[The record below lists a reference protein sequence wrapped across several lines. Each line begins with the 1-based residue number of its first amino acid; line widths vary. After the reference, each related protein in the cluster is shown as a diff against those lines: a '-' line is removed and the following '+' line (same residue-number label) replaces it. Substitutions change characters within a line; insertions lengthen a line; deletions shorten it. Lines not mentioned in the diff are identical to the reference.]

1 MQLASNKEPC
11 APQKN
16 WDADAGPS
24 APGLNWVLERN
35 IEALM
40 ERRREDAAAATREE
54 RFATAITRFTGSMV
68 FVYVHLVIF
77 GAWIA
82 ANVWGLPGI
91 PRFDP
96 SLAYLAVAASLE
108 AIFLATFVLI
118 TQNRMSAAAD
128 RRADLHVQM
137 TLLVE
142 HELTRSMAIVSAI
155 AQKLG
160 VTTSVDSE
168 VEELT
173 QDVAAEA
180 VLDKLESAES
190 VGNPS
195 TAKDSD
201 SAVLE
206 HGAIG
211 ERLAISPQGQNRES

>member
-1 MQLASNKEPC
+1 LASNEEPS

-16 WDADAGPS
+16 WDATAEPS

-35 IEALM
+35 IEALI
-40 ERRREDAAAATREE
+40 ERRREEAAAATGEE
-54 RFATAITRFTGSMV
+54 RFVTAITHFVGSMV
-68 FVYVHLVIF
+68 FVYVHLAIF
-77 GAWIA
+77 GFWIVT
-82 ANVWGLPGI
+82 NVWGLLGI

-96 SLAYLAVAASLE
+96 SLAYLAVTASLE

-142 HELTRSMAIVSAI
+142 HELTRMMSIVSAV

-168 VEELT
+168 VEELK

-180 VLDKLESAES
+180 VLDKLESAENAEPINS
-190 VGNPS
+190 
-195 TAKDSD
+195 
-201 SAVLE
+201 
-206 HGAIG
+206 
-211 ERLAISPQGQNRES
+211 ER

>member
-1 MQLASNKEPC
+1 MLKPEAEPFGAGRVPELVLTPGKLLASDKKRS
-11 APQKN
+11 APQRD
-16 WDADAGPS
+16 WDADAGRS

-35 IEALM
+35 IDALM
-40 ERRREDAAAATREE
+40 ERRREEAATATRHE
-54 RFATAITRFTGSMV
+54 RFVTAITRFIGSMG
-68 FVYVHLVIF
+68 FIYVHLAIF
-77 GAWIA
+77 GFWII
-82 ANVWGLPGI
+82 ANIWGLPLI

-96 SLAYLAVAASLE
+96 SLAYLAVTASLE

-142 HELTRSMAIVSAI
+142 HELTRLMALVSEV

-160 VTTSVDSE
+160 VTTSVDEE
-168 VEELT
+168 VEELK

-190 VGNPS
+190 VEAPANP
-195 TAKDSD
+195 
-201 SAVLE
+201 E
-206 HGAIG
+206 
-211 ERLAISPQGQNRES
+211 Q

>member
-1 MQLASNKEPC
+1 MPLASSKEGSG
-11 APQKN
+11 PQRN
-16 WDADAGPS
+16 WDAEAEPS

-40 ERRREDAAAATREE
+40 ERRREDAAAATRQE
-54 RFATAITRFTGSMV
+54 RFVTTITRFVGSMV
-68 FVYVHLVIF
+68 FVYVHLAIF
-77 GAWIA
+77 GFWIV

-91 PRFDP
+91 PRFDS
-96 SLAYLAVAASLE
+96 SLAYLAVTASLE

-118 TQNRMSAAAD
+118 TQNRMSAAAEK
-128 RRADLHVQM
+128 RADLHVQM

-142 HELTRSMAIVSAI
+142 HELTRLMAIVSAV

-168 VEELT
+168 VEELK

-180 VLDKLESAES
+180 VLDKLESAEN
-190 VGNPS
+190 VDDPS
-195 TAKDSD
+195 SGKD
-201 SAVLE
+201 SAVPE

-211 ERLAISPQGQNRES
+211 DRIAISPQGQNRES

>member
-1 MQLASNKEPC
+1 MQLAANKEQS
-11 APQKN
+11 ASQRN
-16 WDADAGPS
+16 WDAEAEPS

-40 ERRREDAAAATREE
+40 ERRRDEAAAATGEE
-54 RFATAITRFTGSMV
+54 RFVTAITRFAGSMV
-68 FVYVHLVIF
+68 FVYVHVMIF
-77 GAWIA
+77 GIWIV
-82 ANVWGLPGI
+82 ANFWGLPGI

-96 SLAYLAVAASLE
+96 SLMFLATAAAIE

-128 RRADLHVQM
+128 KRADLHVQM
-137 TLLVE
+137 TLLIE
-142 HELTRSMAIVSAI
+142 HELTRLMALVSGV

-168 VEELT
+168 VEELK

-190 VGNPS
+190 VEMP
-195 TAKDSD
+195 K
-201 SAVLE
+201 E
-206 HGAIG
+206 
-211 ERLAISPQGQNRES
+211 ER

>member
-1 MQLASNKEPC
+1 MQLASSKEPS
-11 APQKN
+11 PSQKN
-16 WDADAGPS
+16 WDADAEPS

-68 FVYVHLVIF
+68 FVYVHLAIF
-77 GAWIA
+77 GVWII
-82 ANVWGLPGI
+82 ANIWGVPGI
-91 PRFDP
+91 RQFDP
-96 SLAYLAVAASLE
+96 DLAYLAVTASLE

-142 HELTRSMAIVSAI
+142 HELTRLMAIVSAV
-155 AQKLG
+155 AQKLR
-160 VTTSVDSE
+160 VTTDVDSE
-168 VEELT
+168 VEELK

-180 VLDKLESAES
+180 VLDKLQSAEN
-190 VGNPS
+190 VDNPS
-195 TAKDSD
+195 EAKDSD
-201 SAVLE
+201 SAVPE
-206 HGAIG
+206 HSAIG
-211 ERLAISPQGQNRES
+211 DRLAISPQGQNRES

>member
-1 MQLASNKEPC
+1 MSPNKGPS
-11 APQKN
+11 APTPQSS
-16 WDADAGPS
+16 WDADAEPP

-35 IEALM
+35 IESLM
-40 ERRREDAAAATREE
+40 ERRREEAAAATRHE
-54 RFATAITRFTGSMV
+54 RFVTAITRFTGSML
-68 FVYVHLVIF
+68 FIYVHLAIF
-77 GAWIA
+77 GFWII

-91 PRFDP
+91 RQFDP

-142 HELTRSMAIVSAI
+142 HELTRLMALVSEV

-168 VEELT
+168 VEELK
-173 QDVAAEA
+173 QDVTADA

-190 VGNPS
+190 VQLPM
-195 TAKDSD
+195 KP
-201 SAVLE
+201 
-206 HGAIG
+206 
-211 ERLAISPQGQNRES
+211 ER

>member
-1 MQLASNKEPC
+1 LASNKEQF
-11 APQKN
+11 APQRD
-16 WDADAGPS
+16 WDADAEPS

-35 IEALM
+35 IESLM
-40 ERRREDAAAATREE
+40 ERRREEAAAATRHE
-54 RFATAITRFTGSMV
+54 RFVTGITRFTGSML
-68 FVYVHLVIF
+68 FIYVHLAIF
-77 GAWIA
+77 GFWIM

-91 PRFDP
+91 RQFDP
-96 SLAYLAVAASLE
+96 SLAYLAVGASLE

-142 HELTRSMAIVSAI
+142 HELTRLMAIISGI

-168 VEELT
+168 VEELK
-173 QDVAAEA
+173 QDVTAGA

-190 VGNPS
+190 VQLPM
-195 TAKDSD
+195 KP
-201 SAVLE
+201 
-206 HGAIG
+206 
-211 ERLAISPQGQNRES
+211 ER